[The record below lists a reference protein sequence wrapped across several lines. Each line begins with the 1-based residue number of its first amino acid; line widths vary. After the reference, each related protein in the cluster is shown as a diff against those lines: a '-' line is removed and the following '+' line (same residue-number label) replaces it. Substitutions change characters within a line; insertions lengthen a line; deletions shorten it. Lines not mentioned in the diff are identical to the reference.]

1 MSTDLFAV
9 GVMLDELLCNGQ
21 HPYAA
26 SRPLVDERVIDPTTV
41 RPDLDP
47 SLAAFLRKACAP
59 VWAERFATAA
69 EMEAELRG
77 IRDAL

>member
-1 MSTDLFAV
+1 
-9 GVMLDELLCNGQ
+9 MLYELLCNGK

-26 SRPLVDERVIDPTTV
+26 SRPLVDEDIIDPATV

-47 SLAAFLRKACAP
+47 KLAGFLRRACAP
-59 VWAERFATAA
+59 TRAERFATAG
-69 EMEAELRG
+69 EMKAELRG